1 MIQNNKKAYILML
14 LRKLQTDRTLKK
26 TEFVEL
32 LKNRELI
39 EDELFQISKK
49 IHVKN
54 FHRKVYVR
62 GLIEISS
69 YCGNDCYYCGIR
81 RSNLNAKRYR
91 LSADEIFEQ
100 VRFGTSLGFKS
111 FVLQG
116 GEDQGFSDETLI
128 EIIKEIKKINH

>member
-1 MIQNNKKAYILML
+1 MIQNNKKDYILML

-39 EDELFQISKK
+39 EDELFQVSKE

-62 GLIEISS
+62 GLIETIATTAVS
-69 YCGNDCYYCGIR
+69 
-81 RSNLNAKRYR
+81 
-91 LSADEIFEQ
+91 
-100 VRFGTSLGFKS
+100 
-111 FVLQG
+111 
-116 GEDQGFSDETLI
+116 EDQISMRRGIGSVQTKYLNRLDLVQV
-128 EIIKEIKKINH
+128 

>member
-1 MIQNNKKAYILML
+1 MIQNNKKDYILML
-14 LRKLQTDRTLKK
+14 LRKLQTDRTLEKA
-26 TEFVEL
+26 EFVEL

-39 EDELFQISKK
+39 EDELFQVSKE

-100 VRFGTSLGFKS
+100 VRFCTSLGFKS
-111 FVLQG
+111 LVLQ
-116 GEDQGFSDETLI
+116 
-128 EIIKEIKKINH
+128 